1 MITFIVPV
9 YNAEP
14 TLARCLDSI
23 LKQDYADIE
32 IIAINDGSSD
42 RSLQILMEYR
52 KTDSRIQVINQKN
65 SGVSVA
71 RNQGILHASG
81 EFIMFV
87 DSDDYIEPNTCS
99 SLLEYMKQETDLV
112 IFGLN
117 IYKEG
122 RLLRTPHLETA
133 VIHINNDI
141 NDYWNLRTIN
151 LGPCNKIYRKA
162 LIKSLFDET
171 LSLGEDTLFVL
182 EYLKNIHTIQ
192 VVDKCFYNVSLD
204 NAGSLNRKYRD
215 DRLEQLIKVRHKE
228 FEILNEIY
236 PNNKDTRIYEEYFR
250 NLHIILTNLMRMR
263 IANKF
268 TLFKSN
274 IKRFDYPFKCI
285 SFKSKYYSIFAFFVK
300 CRLYSFV
307 YIMLIIRIQI
317 EYILLQRKNL

>member
-32 IIAINDGSSD
+32 IIAVNDGSSD

-52 KTDSRIQVINQKN
+52 KTDSRIQVIDQKN

-71 RNQGILHASG
+71 RNQGVLHASG

-99 SLLEYMKQETDLV
+99 RLLEYMKEDTDLV

-122 RLLRTPHLETA
+122 RLLRTPHLKTA
-133 VIHINNDI
+133 IIHIKNDI

-192 VVDKCFYNVSLD
+192 VVGKCFYNVSLD

-274 IKRFDYPFKCI
+274 IKRFDYPFEYTR
-285 SFKSKYYSIFAFFVK
+285 FNNKYYSIFAFLVVN
-300 CRLYSFV
+300 RLYTATYL
-307 YIMLIIRIQI
+307 YIALRVLFEGLIVR
-317 EYILLQRKNL
+317 R

>member
-1 MITFIVPV
+1 MITFVVPV
-9 YNAEP
+9 YNAEV

-42 RSLQILMEYR
+42 RSLQILMEYCES
-52 KTDSRIQVINQKN
+52 DSRIKVINQNN

-71 RNQGILHASG
+71 RNKGILHASG
-81 EFIMFV
+81 EYIMFV

-99 SLLEYMKQETDLV
+99 SLLEYMKEGIDLV

-133 VIHINNDI
+133 IVHIKNDI

-192 VVDKCFYNVSLD
+192 IVDKCFYNVSLD
-204 NAGSLNRKYRD
+204 NTGSLNRKYRD

-236 PNNKDTRIYEEYFR
+236 PYNKDTRIYEEYFR

-274 IKRFDYPFKCI
+274 IKRFDYPFKCTR
-285 SFKSKYYSIFAFFVK
+285 FNNKYYSLFAFLIIN
-300 CRLYSFV
+300 RLY
-307 YIMLIIRIQI
+307 ILIYLFIALRVLFERI
-317 EYILLQRKNL
+317 ILSR

>member
-1 MITFIVPV
+1 MITIIIPV
-9 YNAEP
+9 YNAEA
-14 TLARCLDSI
+14 TIARCLDSI
-23 LKQDYADIE
+23 LQQDYADLE

-42 RSLQILMEYR
+42 RSLQILTEYC
-52 KTDSRIQVINQKN
+52 KKDCRIKLVNQNN

-71 RNQGILHASG
+71 RNKGILSATG
-81 EFIMFV
+81 EYIMFV

-99 SLLEYMKQETDLV
+99 SLLGYMEEDIDLV

-122 RLLRTPHLETA
+122 RLLRTPHLGTA
-133 VIHINNDI
+133 IVHIENDI

-151 LGPCNKIYRKA
+151 LGPCNKIYRRT

-182 EYLKNIHTIQ
+182 EYLRGIHTIQ
-192 VVDKCFYNVSLD
+192 VVEKCYYNVSLD
-204 NAGSLNRKYRD
+204 NTGSLNRKYRD

-228 FEILNEIY
+228 FEILKEIY
-236 PNNKDTRIYEEYFR
+236 PHNKDTRIYEEYFR

-263 IANKF
+263 IANKY

-274 IKRFDYPFKCI
+274 IKRFDYPFECTR
-285 SFKSKYYSIFAFFVK
+285 FNNKYYSFFAWLVVN
-300 CRLYSFV
+300 RLYMMTYLFIALRV
-307 YIMLIIRIQI
+307 LFERIIVR
-317 EYILLQRKNL
+317 R